1 MAEVAETSVE
11 ETAVLEE
18 TVAEPVVETEA
29 ENVEVE
35 NVEAETADNTFAEV
49 EFDTPKKK
57 KKVWLPILIT
67 VLAVIAAAAVAVA
80 IFFTEIQGFFLKNF
94 GSADDYFKYV
104 ELQELKNST
113 HDITDYYG
121 KVVDSFGKDSASQGK
136 IKFNVSDEVLDLL
149 KNYVGPDMNLDWLK
163 NIAINQ
169 KINVKDDVYLS
180 ETGLEIS
187 GKTIVDLTTI
197 ANMSKQEFYVAVLSL
212 SDKYLKLEAGNDA
225 VAIDYQKFLY
235 DDEFLKALP
244 SDDELDKI
252 IDKYLEIVVNEL
264 NDVEKSKDTLEIGG
278 IEQDVVVL
286 EFNLDTKAAIK
297 IAKNVLK
304 EAKNDKD
311 IKKQLD
317 SIAKYLKKE
326 GLLESTNELY
336 GGYKEGIEDLLD
348 EINELDYENE
358 DVVTIIDYVDKSHK
372 IVGRTIEVKGIEIF
386 YYATAKDG
394 DDFASELV
402 CRNFVIK
409 GEGAEVKGVVNAKYT
424 VTVATKEYATISVTD
439 YDDSKIKDGIVSGKI
454 SVKPTKEA
462 LKLAIPDSSVLSA
475 IELLDLGLELD
486 FASTKETAKLSVDV
500 ISKDK
505 TFFGITI
512 EATETEPQKV
522 SMPERDKTLDSTM
535 ADEWASELDLTK
547 ITTALKDAGVPED
560 LISILEYYINGAST
574 PDYGYGND
582 GYGNDYYGDAGYG
595 DFDYDYNFD
604 YAG

>member
-1 MAEVAETSVE
+1 MAEVAENPVTE
-11 ETAVLEE
+11 ETAVIEE
-18 TVAEPVVETEA
+18 TVAELVVETEA

-35 NVEAETADNTFAEV
+35 NVEAETADPVFAEV
-49 EFDTPKKK
+49 EFDMSKKK

-94 GSADDYFKYV
+94 GSAEDYFKYV

-121 KVVDSFGKDSASQGK
+121 KVVDSFGKDSASEGK
-136 IKFNVSDEVLDLL
+136 IKLNVSDEVLDLA

-197 ANMSKQEFYVAVLSL
+197 ANMSKQEFYVAILSL
-212 SDKYLKLEAGNDA
+212 SDKYLKLEAGNNA
-225 VAIDYQKFLY
+225 AAIDYQKFLY

-252 IDKYLEIVVNEL
+252 LDKYLEIVVDEL

-286 EFNLDTKAAIK
+286 EFNLDTKTAIK

-409 GEGAEVKGVVNAKYT
+409 GEGTEVKGVVNAKYT

-439 YDDSKIKDGIVSGKI
+439 YDDSKIKDGILSGKI

-486 FASTKETAKLSVDV
+486 FASTEETEKLSVNV

-512 EATETEPQKV
+512 EVTETEPQKV
-522 SMPERDKTLDSTM
+522 SLPERDKTMDSTM

-547 ITTALKDAGVPED
+547 ITAALKEAGIPID
-560 LISILEYYINGAST
+560 LIMDMAEEYIYGPSI
-574 PDYGYGND
+574 PDYSYGD
-582 GYGNDYYGDAGYG
+582 GYYGDNGYG
-595 DFDYDYNFD
+595 GLEYDFD